1 MRRNLF
7 LSFILALFCSLS
19 IFAQDRKVS
28 GKITSADDG
37 TGLPGVT
44 VQLKGTSKGVLTD
57 GNGQYSIAVPNNGGT
72 LVYSFIGLM
81 TQEVSIG
88 NKSTVDVA
96 LANDEKQLSEVVIT
110 AQGIARE
117 RKALGYAA
125 TSLKASELEAKP
137 ETDVAR
143 ALQGRA
149 PGVQIAA
156 TSGLAGSGS
165 KITIRGISSVG
176 GDTQPLWVVDGV
188 PISTATNETNADFRD
203 GNITPS
209 RSLDIDPNNIESMT
223 VLRGLSAAVLYG
235 SQGRNGVILVTT
247 KGASGKATKN
257 KFTAS
262 VSQSVFGIEAV
273 VPEYQ
278 NKWANGFDGDYG
290 EFFSNWGAPFSS
302 FGTTTPFRHPYFESR
317 ALFPDRAEFQQAT
330 NYVPRAYENNV
341 KDFFRRGVS
350 RTTAANVG
358 YRTEGANLNLSVANL
373 NEDGYILNNNLTRT
387 NISLGGNANLTKRL
401 SMTSTFNFV
410 KTDFKTP
417 PVAAGTG
424 SNSDGGASVFANLFY
439 TPRSIDLMGLP
450 YQNPVTGGSVYYR
463 NNNSITNPRWIL
475 ENAQQAQN
483 TIRFFT
489 NMSLKYDLTSWANL
503 MYRVGYDTYTENS
516 KYWIN
521 KGSVGYPAAAG
532 VLATGLNRTTSGV
545 NTLLDQTLLL
555 NLNKRISDKLDINAN
570 IGINNRYDSY
580 KQDGMESSNQ
590 VVYGLI
596 AHRNFIDNND
606 RDFRGQN
613 LSTSDEG
620 LFRGIFSDV
629 TLTYNNYLFVNLQ
642 ARQDYGSNLE
652 KANRD
657 IFYPGVS
664 ISFIP
669 TSAFSNFKSSILD
682 FLKIRGGY
690 GTSANY
696 STERYIT
703 RPFLTLNSNASVD
716 QNGNVVTLAL
726 PTNAPSPGLKPEL
739 LREFEG
745 GIEAKLFDNRIGIDL
760 SIYDRLSNNQI
771 LSRDLDPSTG
781 YNSTL
786 INAGSIS
793 NKGIELGLILT
804 PIRTR
809 NFNWESRVNFT
820 KNKSKVVSLPEGS
833 KEIIVSGYS
842 NLGNFAV
849 EGKPFG
855 VIKGTFVNKNE
866 NGDLLVNENGD
877 WDISQ
882 EIGIIG
888 DPNPDYLLSNINEF
902 RFKNITLSGQVDFVK
917 GGDVFS
923 YTAGT
928 LIGRGVA
935 KDLESFDPTLPLV
948 LPGVDKDGNPNT
960 KPQTTSGVF
969 FGNTILAGA
978 ASSTAIYDATRLRLR
993 EVSLAYTLPSKL
1005 FTKGFVKGI
1014 SLSAVGS
1021 NLWWRA
1027 FNAPKS
1033 TKVDFDR
1040 TSFGTGNGS
1049 GFDFLDGPSARR
1061 YGMNV
1066 KFNF

>member
-1 MRRNLF
+1 MRKNLF
-7 LSFILALFCSLS
+7 LSFIVVLFCSIS

-28 GKITSADDG
+28 GKITAADDG
-37 TGLPGVT
+37 SGLPGVT

-57 GNGQYSIAVPNNGGT
+57 GNGQYSIVVPNNGGT

-88 NKSTVDVA
+88 NKSTIDVA

-165 KITIRGISSVG
+165 KITIRGISSVT

-188 PISTATNETNADFRD
+188 PISNATNETNADFRD

-209 RSLDIDPNNIESMT
+209 RSLDIDPNNIESMS
-223 VLRGLSAAVLYG
+223 VLRGLSATTLYG

-247 KGASGKATKN
+247 KGASGRATKN

-262 VSQSVFGIEAV
+262 VSQSVFGVEAV
-273 VPEYQ
+273 VPEFQ

-330 NYVPRAYENNV
+330 NYVPQAYANNV

-358 YRTEGANLNLSVANL
+358 YRTDGANINLSVANL

-483 TIRFFT
+483 TQRFFT
-489 NMSLKYDLTSWANL
+489 NMSMKYDLASWANL
-503 MYRVGYDTYTENS
+503 MYRVGYDTYTEDS
-516 KYWIN
+516 RYWIN
-521 KGSVGYPAAAG
+521 KGSVGYPAAAA
-532 VLATGLNRTTSGV
+532 VLATGLNRTTTGI
-545 NTLLDQTLLL
+545 NAIIDQSVIL
-555 NLNKRISDKLDINAN
+555 NLNKRISDDLDIAGNV
-570 IGINNRYDSY
+570 GYNNRYDSY

-596 AHRNFIDNND
+596 SHRNFIDNND

-613 LSTSDEG
+613 LSYKSER
-620 LFRGIFSDV
+620 LIRGIFADATFS
-629 TLTYNNYLFVNLQ
+629 YKNAIYLNLQ
-642 ARQDYGSNLE
+642 GRNDYASSLE
-652 KANRD
+652 ADRRSQ
-657 IFYPGVS
+657 FYPGASLS
-664 ISFIP
+664 IVP
-669 TSAFSNFKSSILD
+669 TSLFSNFKSSVLD

-690 GTSANY
+690 GSSANFPGSY
-696 STERYIT
+696 NT
-703 RPFLTLNSNASVD
+703 RPYLSLNSNASVD
-716 QNGNVVTLAL
+716 PTGNVVTLAL
-726 PTNAPSPGLKPEL
+726 PTFLPNKGLNPEVL
-739 LREFEG
+739 TEKEIG
-745 GIEAKLFDNRIGIDL
+745 VEAKLFDNRIGIDL
-760 SIYDRLSNNQI
+760 SFYSRLANDQI
-771 LSRDLDPSTG
+771 LERDLDPSTG
-781 YNSTL
+781 YSSTL

-809 NFNWESRVNFT
+809 NFNWESRINFT
-820 KNKSKVVSLPEGS
+820 KNKSMVESLPEGS
-833 KEIIVSGYS
+833 KEIVVSGYT
-842 NLGNFAV
+842 NLGNFAI

-855 VIKGTFVNKNE
+855 VIQGTFVNKNE
-866 NGDLLVNENGD
+866 NGDLIVNDNGD

-902 RFKNITLSGQVDFVK
+902 RYKNITLSGQVDFVK

-935 KDLESFDPTLPLV
+935 KDLESFDPTLPLI

-993 EVSLAYTLPSKL
+993 EVSLSYTLPSKL

-1014 SLSAVGS
+1014 AISAVGQ

-1027 FNAPKS
+1027 FNAPKY